1 MRAAAVDLGSTRIG
15 IAISDELGLLAH
27 PRPYLTGA
35 SSGQLVERLTLLAQ
49 AEGIGVFVI
58 GLPRTLDGR
67 EGPLARRA
75 RKVAAELKQRSGCR
89 VVLVDERL
97 STSQAHSELLR
108 LGFDAKQRKTRVD
121 SVAAAILL
129 QTFLDSQQR
138 ASST

>member
-15 IAISDELGLLAH
+15 IAVSDELGLLAH
-27 PRPYLTGA
+27 PRPFLAGT
-35 SSGQLVERLTLLAQ
+35 SSGQLVERLALLAQ
-49 AEGIGVFVI
+49 EDGIGVFVI

-75 RKVAAELKQRSGCR
+75 RKVATALKQRTGCR

-108 LGFDAKQRKTRVD
+108 LGFDAKERKSRVD
-121 SVAAAILL
+121 GVAAAILL
-129 QTFLDSQQR
+129 QTFLDGQSR
-138 ASST
+138 EGSP

>member
-15 IAISDELGLLAH
+15 IAVSDELGLLAH
-27 PRPYLTGA
+27 PRPFLAGT
-35 SSGQLVERLTLLAQ
+35 SSGQLVERLAFLAHG
-49 AEGIGVFVI
+49 EGIELFVI

-75 RKVAAELKQRSGCR
+75 RKLASALKERLGCR

-97 STSQAHSELLR
+97 STSQAHTELQA
-108 LGFDAKQRKTRVD
+108 LGFDAKARKSRVD

-129 QTFLDSQQR
+129 QTFLDAQGSR
-138 ASST
+138 GGR

>member
-15 IAISDELGLLAH
+15 IAVSDELGLLAH
-27 PRPYLTGA
+27 PRPFLSGL
-35 SSGQLVERLTLLAQ
+35 SSGQLVERLSMLAQ
-49 AEGIGVFVI
+49 QDGIELFVI

-75 RKVAAELKQRSGCR
+75 RKVAAALKQRAGCR

-97 STSQAHSELLR
+97 STTQAHAELAT
-108 LGFDAKQRKTRVD
+108 LGFDARQRKSRVD

-129 QTFLDSQQR
+129 QTFLDAQ
-138 ASST
+138 SSTEPR

>member
-27 PRPYLTGA
+27 PRPFIAGT
-35 SSGQLVERLTLLAQ
+35 SSGQLVERLALLAQ
-49 AEGIGVFVI
+49 EQGIAVFVI

-75 RKVAAELKQRSGCR
+75 RKVASALKQRTGCR

-97 STSQAHSELLR
+97 STSQAHTELLR

-121 SVAAAILL
+121 GVAAAILL
-129 QTFLDSQQR
+129 QTFLDGQSR
-138 ASST
+138 EGSP

>member
-15 IAISDELGLLAH
+15 IAVSDELGLLAH
-27 PRPYLTGA
+27 PRPYLPGA
-35 SSGQLVERLTLLAQ
+35 SSGQLVERLA
-49 AEGIGVFVI
+49 AFVASDGIEVFVI

-75 RKVAAELKQRSGCR
+75 RSIASALKQRTGCR

-97 STSQAHSELLR
+97 TTSQAHDELGR
-108 LGFDAKQRKTRVD
+108 LGFDAKQRKSRVD

-129 QTFLDSQQR
+129 QTFLDSQNG
-138 ASST
+138 SHGS

>member
-15 IAISDELGLLAH
+15 LAISDELGLLAH
-27 PRPYLTGA
+27 PRPFLEGV
-35 SSGQLVERLTLLAQ
+35 SSGQLVERLTSLAK
-49 AEGIGVFVI
+49 AEGIDVFVI
-58 GLPRTLDGR
+58 GLPSTLDGR

-75 RKVAAELKQRSGCR
+75 RKVAASLKQLSGCR

-97 STSQAHSELLR
+97 SSSQAHADLLR

-129 QTFLDSQQR
+129 QTFLDSQPR
-138 ASST
+138 TGVT